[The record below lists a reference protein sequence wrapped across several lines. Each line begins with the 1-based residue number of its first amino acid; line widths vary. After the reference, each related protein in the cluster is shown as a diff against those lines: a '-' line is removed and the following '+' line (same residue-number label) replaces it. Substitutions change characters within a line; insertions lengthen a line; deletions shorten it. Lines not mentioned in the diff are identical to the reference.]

1 MRLAMS
7 VLRLLLAPLLVAT
20 VLTACE
26 KPPQAPPAPKLEQ
39 DRTAPPL
46 PRTEMPAP
54 SRSR

>member
-1 MRLAMS
+1 MS